1 MKKDELYDMANEI
14 CREVIE
20 KNKHVI
26 EERLTSALSRNT
38 DSNGKISAHDA
49 AGALS
54 VVSLTLGPELSAV
67 ITAKM
72 LVKLGLVTLED
83 E

>member
-1 MKKDELYDMANEI
+1 MKKDELYEMANEI
-14 CREVIE
+14 CREVLE
-20 KNKHVI
+20 KNKDVI
-26 EERLTSALSRNT
+26 GERISSALSHNS
-38 DSNGKISAHDA
+38 DSDGKIAAHDA

-54 VVSLTLGPELSAV
+54 AVSLTLGPELSAV